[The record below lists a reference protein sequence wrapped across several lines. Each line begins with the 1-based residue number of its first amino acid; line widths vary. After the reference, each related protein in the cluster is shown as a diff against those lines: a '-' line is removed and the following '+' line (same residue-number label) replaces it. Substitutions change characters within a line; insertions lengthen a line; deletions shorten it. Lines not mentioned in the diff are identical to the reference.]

1 MERNIGR
8 LKPRIK
14 SRSNP
19 FQNAFNALHLLQ
31 ASSYFSRLQR
41 GETTAEV
48 NDPNSLTI
56 SIEDTVVK
64 FLKVDTSGTL
74 EKYSGYDLKK
84 ELLAYYL
91 RYKILADESDMDQRI
106 LVCRKAEVRGHTFI
120 GKKDEEG
127 AGKEETFAKMTL
139 PVDTNALRGTR
150 SKTENNWKEFFGRTI
165 LLFQHTTSTVT
176 KTLCL
181 VHICTDTKLLNSGVP
196 YGSGLGCRYYVTD
209 ITHLD
214 CAVLKLPCLHRD
226 NKYYYTYQGIIP
238 NEIKLGEAGKI

>member
-41 GETTAEV
+41 EETTAEV
-48 NDPNSLTI
+48 NDPTDN
-56 SIEDTVVK
+56 DTVVK

-74 EKYSGYDLKK
+74 EKYSRYDLKK

-150 SKTENNWKEFFGRTI
+150 SKTENYWKEFFAVSHMDLGWVAD
-165 LLFQHTTSTVT
+165 TT
-176 KTLCL
+176 
-181 VHICTDTKLLNSGVP
+181 
-196 YGSGLGCRYYVTD
+196 
-209 ITHLD
+209 
-214 CAVLKLPCLHRD
+214 
-226 NKYYYTYQGIIP
+226 
-238 NEIKLGEAGKI
+238 